1 MENLINV
8 NSTLKMKFRNTFL
21 PALLWIVLSLNLAYA
36 QDNRT
41 VKTQVADVLALLP
54 AKDNNE
60 AARLYGELVQ
70 LNDEGLRLLTGGV
83 VPNGNEDGV
92 PFRYAV
98 SLLTHHAGSKNE
110 KARIEKAYL
119 AALENSNET
128 EVKAY
133 FIDHLKVVGTNASV
147 SALAKAIN
155 EEGLTNQAISALVSI
170 GTQEAKAA
178 LASALEKNKNSE
190 GQARLIQALGE
201 LKHQPSLQ
209 TITASVS
216 SSDPLV
222 KKQALWAL
230 ALIADANSQQ
240 VLLQQAQQV
249 AFKDHPSEATHAL
262 AEYLHQL
269 EGKGST
275 SLIVQTSQAIL
286 SNTLAP
292 EQQHFR
298 LAALKALTKASPA
311 ESTKILIKELNRFS
325 PEYQREVLKVA
336 APVANQEGAVKRWT
350 KVYKKSTTLQAD
362 VLSMLAGVNRNEAFA
377 ESMLVPALKAKN
389 PSVRMVAAQE
399 LAYSDNKN
407 IDGHLVDYLATAT
420 TDEEIQAAKSAVLRV
435 MNQAE
440 AAALMEKIES
450 AQPKNQAAMI
460 EVLADRRTTK
470 SFEVALKKTASE
482 NPLVR
487 NAAYAALPNLAS
499 GKNIKELLTLLSGS
513 DNNQEIKLVQTAL
526 IASMDKD
533 AGQLVNE
540 AYAKNKA
547 KILPLLPYLKDE
559 GALTKATEAFATGN
573 EEEKVAAFEALVNWQ
588 NHEAARALLA
598 IRKNPDLKKYHERA
612 FNAFVSQVGKSS
624 WPDDQ
629 KLLMFDAAMTEA
641 ASTEE
646 KTAVIR
652 AVGNLRSFLALMFV
666 SEYLEN
672 EELNRAA
679 SRSVMQIALPTS
691 DARPGLT
698 GNVVRNTLQKILDK
712 LEGQDS
718 QYEVIDIQTYLANM
732 PYTKGFESI
741 FNGKDLS
748 GWQGLVENPIA
759 RSKMS
764 KEELAKKQLEANA
777 KTRESWSVKEGAI
790 YFTGKGAN
798 LCTIRPYGDFE
809 MLVDWKISKDGDSGI
824 YLRGTPQVQIW
835 DPAGKEEIA
844 KVGSGGLFNNQ
855 KHRSTPLVIA
865 DNPIGEWNTFHI
877 KMVGEVVTVH
887 LNGILVVDNVVME
900 NYWDRSIPI
909 FPEEAIEL
917 QAHGNEL
924 AFRNIYV
931 KELGN
936 KPYELTPEE
945 KEAGYELLFNGK
957 DLDNWIGNK
966 TDYVVEDNAIA
977 IYPTGKGHGNLNTEK
992 EYSDFIFRFEF
1003 QLTPGANNGLGIH
1016 TSLSGD
1022 AAYGGKEIQI
1032 LDNTAPVYANLE
1044 PYQYHGSVY
1053 GIIPAKRGFLKPVGE
1068 WNQQE
1073 VYVKG
1078 DHIKVILNG
1087 TVILDGDLKKA
1098 TKNGTMDKKPHPGLN
1113 KYRGHIGFLG
1123 HGTVVRFRNIRVK
1136 DLSKPVPVIGNR

>member
-1 MENLINV
+1 
-8 NSTLKMKFRNTFL
+8 MKFKNIFL
-21 PALLWIVLSLNLAYA
+21 PALLWIVLSLNLAHA

-54 AKDNNE
+54 AKDDSQ
-60 AARLYGELVQ
+60 AARLYGELIQ
-70 LNDEGLRLLTGGV
+70 LDDQGLRLLTAGV

-98 SLLTHHAGSKNE
+98 SLLTHHAGSKSE

-119 AALENSNET
+119 AALEGANET

-133 FIDHLKVVGTNASV
+133 FIDNLKIIGTNASV
-147 SALAKAIN
+147 GALAKAIN

-178 LASALEKNKNSE
+178 LVSALEKNNN
-190 GQARLIQALGE
+190 GQTQARLIQALGE
-201 LKHQPSLQ
+201 LKHQPALQ
-209 TITASVS
+209 AITASVS
-216 SSDPLV
+216 SSDALV

-230 ALIADANSQQ
+230 AFIADASSQK
-240 VLLQQAQQV
+240 VLLEQAQQ
-249 AFKDHPSEATHAL
+249 AGFKDHPSEATHAL
-262 AEYLHQL
+262 VEYLHQL
-269 EGKGST
+269 GGKGNNA
-275 SLIVQTSQAIL
+275 LVIQTSQAIL
-286 SNTLAP
+286 TNTLAP

-311 ESTKILIKELNRFS
+311 ESTKVLIKELNRFS
-325 PEYQREVLKVA
+325 PRYQREVLKVA
-336 APVANQEGAVKRWT
+336 APVAAEDAALKRWT
-350 KVYKKSTTLQAD
+350 KLYKKSTALQAD
-362 VLSMLAGVNRNEAFA
+362 ILSMLARVNRNDAFA
-377 ESMLVPALKAKN
+377 ESTLLPALKSKN
-389 PSVRMVAAQE
+389 PAVRMVAAEE

-407 IDGHLVDYLATAT
+407 IHTHLIDYLVTAP

-435 MNQAE
+435 LDQRE
-440 AAALMEKIES
+440 AGALVQKIES
-450 AQPKNQAAMI
+450 AQPENQVAI
-460 EVLADRRTTK
+460 IQVLADRRATE
-470 SFEVALKKTASE
+470 SFQVVLKKTASE
-482 NPLVR
+482 NQAIR
-487 NAAYAALPNLAS
+487 NAAYAALPALSS
-499 GKNIKELLTLLSGS
+499 GKNTKELLALLSETGN
-513 DNNQEIKLVQTAL
+513 DQETKFVQSALTAS
-526 IASMDKD
+526 IDKE
-533 AGQLVNE
+533 ANQLVNE
-540 AYAKNKA
+540 AYSKNKA
-547 KILPLLPYLKDE
+547 KILPLLPYLNDAD
-559 GALTKATEAFATGN
+559 ALTKATEAFNNGN
-573 EEEKVAAFEALVNWQ
+573 AEEKAAAFEALINWQ
-588 NHEAARALLA
+588 NHEAARTLLA
-598 IRKNPDLKKYHERA
+598 IRRDADLKKYHERA

-629 KLLMFDAAMTEA
+629 KLLMYDAAMEEA
-641 ASTEE
+641 ATTAE

-652 AVGNLRSFLALMFV
+652 AVGSLRTFLALMFV
-666 SEYLEN
+666 TKYLEN
-672 EELNRAA
+672 DELNRAA

-777 KTRESWSVKEGAI
+777 KTKDSWSVKDGAI

-798 LCTIRPYGDFE
+798 LCTVRPYGDFE

-835 DPAGKEEIA
+835 DPTGKEEIA

-855 KHRSTPLVIA
+855 KHRSTPLVVA

-887 LNGILVVDNVVME
+887 LNGVLVVDNVVME
-900 NYWDRSIPI
+900 NYWDRTIPI

-1016 TSLSGD
+1016 TSLDGD

-1032 LDNTAPVYANLE
+1032 LDNTAPVYAKLE

-1053 GIIPAKRGFLKPVGE
+1053 GLIPAKRGFLKPVGE

-1078 DHIKVILNG
+1078 DHIKVTLNG

-1136 DLSKPVPVIGNR
+1136 DLTKPVPAIGNR